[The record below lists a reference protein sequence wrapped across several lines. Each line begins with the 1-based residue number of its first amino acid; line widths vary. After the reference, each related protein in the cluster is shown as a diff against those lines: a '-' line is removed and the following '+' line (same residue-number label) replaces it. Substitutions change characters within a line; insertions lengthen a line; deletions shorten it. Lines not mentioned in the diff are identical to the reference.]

1 MNYWL
6 IKSEPDAFSIDDLK
20 NAPGKKDHW
29 DGIRNYQA
37 RNFIRDEMKK
47 GDLAFFYHS
56 NCKPPGIVGIC
67 EVVSKAYPDHTA
79 FDPNEKYFDPKSDPE
94 NPRWMMV
101 DVKYRRKT
109 RRMISLEEIKQH
121 AERLEG
127 FPLIRKGNRLSIMP
141 VSKDHWEFILDLEQA
156 NDRS

>member
-6 IKSEPDAFSIDDLK
+6 IKSEPDAFSIDDLE
-20 NAPGKKDHW
+20 NCPNGTDHW

-37 RNFIRDEMKK
+37 RNFIRDDMRI

-67 EVVSKAYPDHTA
+67 EIVSEAYPDHTA
-79 FDPNEKYFDPKSDPE
+79 FDSNSKYFDAKSNPE
-94 NPRWMMV
+94 NPRWLMV
-101 DVKYRRKT
+101 DVKFKRRT
-109 RRMISLEEIKQH
+109 SRLISLPEIKEHDEQ
-121 AERLEG
+121 LED

-141 VSKDHWEFILDLEQA
+141 VSKEHWDFILSLE
-156 NDRS
+156 